1 MAFSEKYAKPSAGN
15 TMLRI
20 AFLLLIL
27 LLVSVYFVGG
37 LLARYNATGSGEDD
51 ARVAKFDVQITGD
64 AKDTVI
70 AASVDPDTGLYEI
83 KVENDSEVAVHYEI
97 SVSITP
103 TGGLF
108 PASAISC
115 TVKHGDLESDSGDL
129 PAGPDATAIHTVIF
143 SVNDWNAITQTMS
156 GNQGEVSFA
165 VTATVHVT
173 QID

>member
-1 MAFSEKYAKPSAGN
+1 MAFSAKYAKPSTGTVLMRVIFA
-15 TMLRI
+15 LL
-20 AFLLLIL
+20 LLLI
-27 LLVSVYFVGG
+27 VSLYMVGG

-51 ARVAKFDVQITGD
+51 ARVANFDVKVTGD
-64 AKDTVI
+64 AEDMVI
-70 AASVDPDTGLYEI
+70 EAAIDPDTGVYAI
-83 KVENDSEVAVHYEI
+83 TVENDSEVAVHYEI

-103 TGGLF
+103 TDGLF

-143 SVNDWNAITQTMS
+143 SVNDWNAITQTMT